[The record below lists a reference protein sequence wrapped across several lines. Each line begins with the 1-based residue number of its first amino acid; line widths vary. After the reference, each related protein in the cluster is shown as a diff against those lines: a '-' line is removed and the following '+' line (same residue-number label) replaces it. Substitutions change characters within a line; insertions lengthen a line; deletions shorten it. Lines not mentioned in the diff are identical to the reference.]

1 MYLIDKP
8 KYQYIFW
15 LQKKLYY
22 IFFSFIFL
30 PYVKVINIPTDTQPY
45 ALLLAMCLFF
55 VFKIKFNKYNLVLF
69 FLLIYATLIFLIDTK
84 SLNSI
89 RSLLNYFTLFFV
101 SYATYKIFKTEKIN
115 AEKFFSVIFF
125 IWFIV
130 SFMQVIYDPHFLTFL
145 ISNPRTTP
153 DRGITGLAPEPTHLG
168 MMFIFFILF
177 ALSLDGFKYK
187 NIVIGI
193 SALSIL
199 FFAKS
204 AMAALFLSFMFV
216 LYVITHVRLKFIM
229 YFIFG
234 VGVFI
239 NIVSILDGTRLQ
251 HVLSLLWD
259 DPTQLLMLDA
269 SVNDRFFHIFFSLK
283 GLYDNYLLPNGF
295 NAWLP
300 YVSTQLIEYKDF
312 VIIEWFSLSGRVMSG
327 YGAALFEL
335 GIFFLAVP
343 LLITFSLIKIYP
355 TKINK
360 VVFFSLF
367 INSIMFSA
375 IPIAY
380 PPFAFYLGYLNYKA
394 SVSK

>member
-1 MYLIDKP
+1 M
-8 KYQYIFW
+8 
-15 LQKKLYY
+15 
-22 IFFSFIFL
+22 
-30 PYVKVINIPTDTQPY
+30 
-45 ALLLAMCLFF
+45 
-55 VFKIKFNKYNLVLF
+55 
-69 FLLIYATLIFLIDTK
+69 
-84 SLNSI
+84 
-89 RSLLNYFTLFFV
+89 
-101 SYATYKIFKTEKIN
+101 
-115 AEKFFSVIFF
+115 
-125 IWFIV
+125 
-130 SFMQVIYDPHFLTFL
+130 
-145 ISNPRTTP
+145 
-153 DRGITGLAPEPTHLG
+153 
-168 MMFIFFILF
+168 
-177 ALSLDGFKYK
+177 
-187 NIVIGI
+187 IGI

-216 LYVITHVRLKFIM
+216 LYVITHVRLKFII

-360 VVFFSLF
+360 VVFFSLV
-367 INSIMFSA
+367 INSVMFSA